1 MLSSSRG
8 QGNFWGLETSRPRP
22 RTSKCVLEDVLEAKD
37 VLEDSTSVEQHRYLA
52 LSQYSMSNLGFSVH
66 FLLKLQLMISVFF
79 HQLRSLQG
87 KSNLPPFF
95 DGPIIVALN
104 RLDAYLWYL
113 SEEMAFL
120 FFSKQLAV
128 NKNDQCRKEMLR
140 YKPKFSLRL
149 QKLSKVMTPEVKKC
163 TKKKAYMDQIRL

>member
-1 MLSSSRG
+1 MFKS
-8 QGNFWGLETSRPRP
+8 NF
-22 RTSKCVLEDVLEAKD
+22 KI
-37 VLEDSTSVEQHRYLA
+37 EQHRYLA

-79 HQLRSLQG
+79 HQLRRVLG

-95 DGPIIVALN
+95 DGSVIVALK

-113 SEEMAFL
+113 SE
-120 FFSKQLAV
+120 FFSKQLTV